1 MNSKLVF
8 FAAACFFLFARK
20 VSAVSLLPPVCF
32 HFSFWINWPLT
43 SILLVYIA
51 HDNNSLG
58 LKIKVRVSKGGNAV
72 GLTSL
77 FYQQQFVYFLCEP
90 GAQLTLHAAGDS
102 GSFLEFKR
110 GDLIELGEDSADMI
124 QSSGWCYGL
133 CVRTSKRGDFP
144 AECVYILP
152 TMTKPPPDILV
163 LNTLLYH
170 LYYWHCLL
178 HTGSMRSRVYNNSH
192 DNVYGAVI
200 MTKVIARVHPVHWWM

>member
-1 MNSKLVF
+1 
-8 FAAACFFLFARK
+8 
-20 VSAVSLLPPVCF
+20 
-32 HFSFWINWPLT
+32 LT
-43 SILLVYIA
+43 SIFYLLVYIA

-200 MTKVIARVHPVHWWM
+200 MTKVIARVHPVH